1 MYTLYCEQPSRS
13 LRWIA
18 DLPTEERAR
27 ALASLQSKTLPQ
39 PVVIVRRFEADDATG
54 VVATFRNGIALSPAG

>member
-27 ALASLQSKTLPQ
+27 ALASLRSKALPQ
-39 PVVIVRRFEADDATG
+39 PVVIVRRFEDDDATG
-54 VVATFRNGIALSPAG
+54 VVATFRNGIALSSAG